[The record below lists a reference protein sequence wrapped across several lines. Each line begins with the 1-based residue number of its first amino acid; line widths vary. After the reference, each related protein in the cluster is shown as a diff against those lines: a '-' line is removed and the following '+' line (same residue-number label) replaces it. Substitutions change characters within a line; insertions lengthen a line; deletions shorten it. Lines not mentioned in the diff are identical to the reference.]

1 MKNILLFICISVC
14 LFTSCKKDTAGAE
27 INLAYQMVA
36 DKIWYLNYTQ
46 NISNTTTSTKTY
58 VGQATYFIKFLS
70 NHTTVDS
77 DGIAGNY
84 SIEKINGILQVH
96 VNATTTGATN
106 VEYIYN
112 IETVG
117 QDNMILYYIKS
128 GNTIKFFY
136 NTSR

>member
-1 MKNILLFICISVC
+1 MKNILVFLCISVC

-27 INLAYQMVA
+27 INLAYQMVS

-46 NISNTTTSTKTY
+46 NISNTATSTKTY

-70 NHTTVDS
+70 NATTVDS

-84 SIEKINGILQVH
+84 SIEKINGILQLH
-96 VNATTTGATN
+96 VNAFTAGATKI
-106 VEYIYN
+106 EYIYN

-117 QDNMILYYIKS
+117 EDNMILYYVKS
-128 GNTIKFFY
+128 GNTFKSFY
-136 NTSR
+136 KTSR

>member
-1 MKNILLFICISVC
+1 MKNILVFLCISVC
-14 LFTSCKKDTAGAE
+14 LFTSCKKDTAGTE
-27 INLAYQMVA
+27 INLAYQMVS

-46 NISNTTTSTKTY
+46 NISNTATSTKTY

-70 NHTTVDS
+70 NATTVDS

-84 SIEKINGILQVH
+84 SIEKINGILQLH
-96 VNATTTGATN
+96 VNAFTAGATKI
-106 VEYIYN
+106 EYIYN

-117 QDNMILYYIKS
+117 EDNMILYYVKS
-128 GNTIKFFY
+128 GNTFKSFY

>member
-27 INLAYQMVA
+27 INLAYQMVS

-46 NISNTTTSTKTY
+46 NISNTATSTKTY

-70 NHTTVDS
+70 NATTVDS

-84 SIEKINGILQVH
+84 SIEKINGILQLH
-96 VNATTTGATN
+96 VNAFTAGATKI
-106 VEYIYN
+106 EYIYN

-117 QDNMILYYIKS
+117 EDNMILYYVKS
-128 GNTIKFFY
+128 GNTFKSFY

>member
-1 MKNILLFICISVC
+1 MKNILVFLCITVC

-27 INLAYQMVA
+27 INLAYQMVS

-46 NISNTTTSTKTY
+46 NISNTATSTKTY

-70 NHTTVDS
+70 NATTVDS

-84 SIEKINGILQVH
+84 SIEKINGILQLH
-96 VNATTTGATN
+96 VNAFTAGATKI
-106 VEYIYN
+106 EYIYN
-112 IETVG
+112 IETIG
-117 QDNMILYYIKS
+117 EDNMILYYVKS
-128 GNTIKFFY
+128 GNTFKSFY

>member
-1 MKNILLFICISVC
+1 MKNILVFLCISVC

-27 INLAYQMVA
+27 INLAYQMVS

-46 NISNTTTSTKTY
+46 NISNTATSTKTY

-70 NHTTVDS
+70 NATTVDS

-84 SIEKINGILQVH
+84 SIEKFNGILQLH
-96 VNATTTGATN
+96 VNAFTAGATKI
-106 VEYIYN
+106 EYIYN

-117 QDNMILYYIKS
+117 EDNMILYYVKS
-128 GNTIKFFY
+128 GNTFKSFY

>member
-1 MKNILLFICISVC
+1 MKNILVFLCITVC

-27 INLAYQMVA
+27 INLAYQMVS

-46 NISNTTTSTKTY
+46 NISNTATSTKTY

-70 NHTTVDS
+70 NATTVDS

-84 SIEKINGILQVH
+84 SIEKINGILQLH
-96 VNATTTGATN
+96 VNAFTAGATKI
-106 VEYIYN
+106 EYIYN

-117 QDNMILYYIKS
+117 EDNMILYYVKS
-128 GNTIKFFY
+128 GNTFKSFY

>member
-1 MKNILLFICISVC
+1 MKNILVFLCISVC

-27 INLAYQMVA
+27 INLAYQMVS

-70 NHTTVDS
+70 NATTVDS

-84 SIEKINGILQVH
+84 SIEKINGILQLH
-96 VNATTTGATN
+96 VNAFTAGATKI
-106 VEYIYN
+106 EYIYN

-117 QDNMILYYIKS
+117 EDNMILYYVKS
-128 GNTIKFFY
+128 GNTFKSFY

>member
-1 MKNILLFICISVC
+1 MKNILFFLCIKVC

-27 INLAYQMVA
+27 INLAYQMVS

-46 NISNTTTSTKTY
+46 NISNTATSTKTY

-70 NHTTVDS
+70 NYTTVDS

-84 SIEKINGILQVH
+84 SIEKTNGILQVH
-96 VNATTTGATN
+96 VNAFTAGATKI
-106 VEYIYN
+106 EYIYN

-117 QDNMILYYIKS
+117 QDNMILYYVKS

>member
-27 INLAYQMVA
+27 INLAYQMVS

-46 NISNTTTSTKTY
+46 NISNTATSTKTY

-70 NHTTVDS
+70 NYTTVDS

-84 SIEKINGILQVH
+84 SIEKINGILQLH
-96 VNATTTGATN
+96 VNAFTAGATKI
-106 VEYIYN
+106 EYIYN

-117 QDNMILYYIKS
+117 EDNMILYYVKS
-128 GNTIKFFY
+128 GNTFKSFY

>member
-1 MKNILLFICISVC
+1 MKNILVFLCISVC

-27 INLAYQMVA
+27 INLADQMVS

-46 NISNTTTSTKTY
+46 NISNTATSTKTY

-70 NHTTVDS
+70 NATTVDS

-84 SIEKINGILQVH
+84 SIEKINGILQLH
-96 VNATTTGATN
+96 VNAFTAGATKI
-106 VEYIYN
+106 EYIYN

-117 QDNMILYYIKS
+117 EDNMILYYVKS
-128 GNTIKFFY
+128 GNTFKSFY

>member
-1 MKNILLFICISVC
+1 MKNILFFIGIAVC

-27 INLAYQMVA
+27 INLAYQMVS

-46 NISNTTTSTKTY
+46 NISNTATSTKTY

-70 NHTTVDS
+70 NYTTVDS

-84 SIEKINGILQVH
+84 SIEKTNGILQVH
-96 VNATTTGATN
+96 VNAFTAGATKI
-106 VEYIYN
+106 EYIYN

-117 QDNMILYYIKS
+117 QDNMILYYVKS

>member
-1 MKNILLFICISVC
+1 MKNILVFLCISVC

-27 INLAYQMVA
+27 INLAYQMVS

-46 NISNTTTSTKTY
+46 NISNTATSTKTY

-70 NHTTVDS
+70 NATTVDS

-84 SIEKINGILQVH
+84 SIEKINGILQLH
-96 VNATTTGATN
+96 VNAFTAGATKI
-106 VEYIYN
+106 EYIYN

-117 QDNMILYYIKS
+117 EDNMILYYVKS
-128 GNTIKFFY
+128 GNTFKSFY

>member
-1 MKNILLFICISVC
+1 MKNILVLLYITVC

-27 INLAYQMVA
+27 ISLAYQMVS

-70 NHTTVDS
+70 NYTTEDS

-96 VNATTTGATN
+96 VNAFTAGATKI
-106 VEYIYN
+106 EYIYN

-117 QDNMILYYIKS
+117 QDNMILYYVKS
-128 GNTIKFFY
+128 GNTIKYFY